1 MISRGNK
8 GKVHDHVTSSH
19 SGVRPNSTL
28 ASGSRIGWVQ
38 TTTNNVRQKARLV
51 PHVTYTRPGYPGRV
65 DPPGYPGGS
74 PCVMRGT
81 VIRPSR
87 HLTPNQDI
95 LGGWTHRDIQGGH
108 LTPNQDILEGWT
120 HLDIQGGHLVR
131 REGRSL
137 ALRVTTPNQDILE
150 GWTHLG
156 IQGGHLVRCEG
167 R

>member
-8 GKVHDHVTSSH
+8 GKVPEHVTFSH
-19 SGVRPNSTL
+19 SGVSPNSTL
-28 ASGSRIGWVQ
+28 ASGSRIGRVQ

-51 PHVTYTRPGYPGRV
+51 PHVTYTQPGYPGRV

-74 PCVMRGT
+74 PCATQGT
-81 VIRPSR
+81 VIRSLR
-87 HLTPNQDI
+87 
-95 LGGWTHRDIQGGH
+95 H

-120 HLDIQGGHLVR
+120 YLDIQGGHLMQ

-150 GWTHLG
+150 GRTTLAALTHL
-156 IQGGHLVRCEG
+156 V
-167 R
+167 